1 MVSPLCREKNWQLI
15 SSKLI
20 YTSPYVQLYCDDI
33 RLPEGTSIQYAR
45 IDERPFSVIVP
56 KISDK
61 LVMIY
66 NYRYPLD
73 ENCLEFPSGHIEAGE
88 SPEQAARRELEEEV
102 GYTAGQLRLIGEFCP
117 SVRSDQKA
125 HVFFTQISKKG
136 TLNRDKC
143 EQQRTVILSVE
154 SFPQV
159 KCGGNKACR
168 VDCGVSFF
176 ATFPTR
182 QVVANSA

>member
-1 MVSPLCREKNWQLI
+1 MVNPLCGEKNWQLI

-20 YTSPYVQLYCDDI
+20 YKSTYVQLYCDDI

-45 IDERPFSVIVP
+45 VDERPFTVIVP
-56 KISDK
+56 TISDK

-73 ENCLEFPSGHIEAGE
+73 ENCLEFPSGHIEVGE

-117 SVRSDQKA
+117 SVRSNQKA
-125 HVFFTQISKKG
+125 HVFLTEVSKKG

-143 EQQRTVILSVE
+143 EQQRTVIL
-154 SFPQV
+154 P
-159 KCGGNKACR
+159 
-168 VDCGVSFF
+168 VDEVYRKLN
-176 ATFPTR
+176 ATEIKHAASI
-182 QVVANSA
+182 VALAFSQPFLRGKL

>member
-1 MVSPLCREKNWQLI
+1 MASPLCPKKKWQLI

-20 YTSPYVQLYCDDI
+20 YKSPYVQLYCDDF
-33 RLPEGTSIQYAR
+33 RLPEGTGIQYAR
-45 IDERPFSVIVP
+45 VDERPFSVIVP
-56 KISDK
+56 TFSDK

-73 ENCLEFPSGHIEAGE
+73 ENCLEFPSGHIEVGE

-143 EQQRTVILSVE
+143 EQQRTVIL
-154 SFPQV
+154 P
-159 KCGGNKACR
+159 
-168 VDCGVSFF
+168 VDEVYGKLN
-176 ATFPTR
+176 AAEIKHAAPIG
-182 QVVANSA
+182 

>member
-1 MVSPLCREKNWQLI
+1 MVNPLCPEKNWHVI

-20 YTSPYVQLYCDDI
+20 YKSPYVQLYCDDI

-56 KISDK
+56 TFSDK

-73 ENCLEFPSGHIEAGE
+73 ENCLEFPSGHIEVGE
-88 SPEQAARRELEEEV
+88 RPEQAARRELEEEI
-102 GYTAGQLRLIGEFCP
+102 GYTAGQLQLIGEFCP
-117 SVRSDQKA
+117 SVRSSQKA
-125 HVFFTQISKKG
+125 YAFLTEVSKNR

-143 EQQRTVILSVE
+143 ELQRTVILSVDE
-154 SFPQV
+154 VYRKLNAAEIKHAASIVALAFSQPFLR
-159 KCGGNKACR
+159 NK
-168 VDCGVSFF
+168 
-176 ATFPTR
+176 P
-182 QVVANSA
+182 